1 MQPLPLA
8 AQYLRST
15 LAAAQRLYELVD
27 APRPIVD
34 PDEPLTIPQD
44 YGLEVENLSFTYP
57 LWEDEGRPVLPSTRT
72 LESISFSLPQG
83 KHIAIVGPSGEGKT
97 TLVNLLLRFWDYE
110 QGSIR
115 LGGHEL
121 HQYQQDDIRNCIAI
135 VSQNT
140 YLFSATLRENL
151 LIANP
156 KAKEEDIIQAMRGAN
171 LFDFIQSLPDGFN
184 TWVGEHGLRL
194 SAGER
199 QRLTIARALL
209 KDAPILILD
218 EPTANL
224 DSNTEMAVLD
234 YIRKLAQGRST
245 ITITQRF
252 VDMQAMDEI
261 LVIQNGRIMERG
273 KHEELLTQRMLYYR
287 MWELYNQNL

>member
-1 MQPLPLA
+1 
-8 AQYLRST
+8 
-15 LAAAQRLYELVD
+15 
-27 APRPIVD
+27 
-34 PDEPLTIPQD
+34 
-44 YGLEVENLSFTYP
+44 
-57 LWEDEGRPVLPSTRT
+57 

-156 KAKEEDIIQAMRGAN
+156 KAKEEDIIQATRGAN

-234 YIRKLAQGRST
+234 SIRKLAQGRST

-273 KHEELLTQRMLYYR
+273 KHEELLSKRMLYYR
-287 MWELYNQNL
+287 MWELYNQTL